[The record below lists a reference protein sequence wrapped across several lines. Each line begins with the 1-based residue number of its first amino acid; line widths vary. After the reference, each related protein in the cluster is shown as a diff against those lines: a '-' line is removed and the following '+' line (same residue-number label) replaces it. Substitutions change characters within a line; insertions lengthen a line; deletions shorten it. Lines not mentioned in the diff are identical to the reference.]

1 MFESFK
7 LRRRHDSVY
16 HELLAYATDL
26 PTPLREI
33 NSGFVYGALYVTT
46 AIVGLR
52 ESEGF
57 EPLVNEPSTISESSI
72 RNVYA
77 TIISFFAVMFTWT
90 GRSLAGA
97 DHMLD
102 WILTNP
108 SCWSHLESYG
118 FKDIVEVI
126 ALKRAGPEAL
136 VDRTQNIESG
146 SRLLISD
153 MTQAPLVVEETMR
166 ALDDIIAS
174 EKKPDVQKTGA
185 RVYQFVKE
193 HLSSDSENVITM
205 MSFVLML
212 GAIMRSTF
220 ESIQVEMQKTQGGD
234 G

>member
-7 LRRRHDSVY
+7 LRRRHDRVY

-26 PTPLREI
+26 PTPLRQI
-33 NSGFVYGALYVTT
+33 NCGFVYGALYVTT
-46 AIVGLR
+46 AIIGLR

-57 EPLVNEPSTISESSI
+57 EPLVGERSTVNESSI

-77 TIISFFAVMFTWT
+77 TIISFFAVMFTWA

-108 SCWSHLESYG
+108 RCWPHLESLG

-126 ALKRAGPEAL
+126 ALKKAGPDAL
-136 VDRTQNIESG
+136 VDRTNSIESG

-153 MTQAPLVVEETMR
+153 MTQAPVAVEEAMS
-166 ALDDIIAS
+166 ALDDIIAN
-174 EKKPDVQKTGA
+174 EQKPDVQKTGA
-185 RVYQFVKE
+185 KVYDLVKK
-193 HLSSDSENVITM
+193 HLSSDSQNVITM
-205 MSFVLML
+205 MSFVAML
-212 GAIMRSTF
+212 GEFMRATF
-220 ESIQVEMQKTQGGD
+220 ESIQIELQKVQSGD
-234 G
+234 Q